1 MRNRV
6 MYEKGILFSSV
17 SGFELFSHTGALSI
31 CGTVEDEMVHFS
43 DHESF

>member
-6 MYEKGILFSSV
+6 IYEKGILFSSV

-31 CGTVEDEMVHFS
+31 CGIVEDEMVHFS